1 MPLALLHMDLDL
13 ASLRTFAAVI
23 DEGTFDAAARVLHI
37 TPSAVSQRIKALEQQ
52 VGRVLVQRAKPV
64 RATESGHV
72 VLTLARQ
79 MAHLEREAMSSLNP
93 EEATTSTLSL
103 VVNADSLSTWMIPAL
118 ARLAPEHR
126 ALFDLH
132 REDEFHSTTLLK
144 EGTVMAAV
152 TSVPEAVQGCTVE
165 KLGSMRYRALCSRD
179 YAERW
184 LPDGPA
190 PDALA
195 VAPMLDF
202 DRKDELQARFLRV
215 FTRRRLQPP
224 RHFVPGSSAF
234 SDAVRHGLG
243 WGLLPELHTGDDHG
257 LVELDPSR
265 PIDVPLYWQ
274 RWKLDSP
281 ILAALTTAVRDGAR
295 EALR

>member
-1 MPLALLHMDLDL
+1 MDLDL

-202 DRKDELQARFLRV
+202 DRKDELQARFLRG

-265 PIDVPLYWQ
+265 PVDVPLYWQ

>member
-1 MPLALLHMDLDL
+1 
-13 ASLRTFAAVI
+13 
-23 DEGTFDAAARVLHI
+23 
-37 TPSAVSQRIKALEQQ
+37 
-52 VGRVLVQRAKPV
+52 
-64 RATESGHV
+64 
-72 VLTLARQ
+72 
-79 MAHLEREAMSSLNP
+79 
-93 EEATTSTLSL
+93 
-103 VVNADSLSTWMIPAL
+103 
-118 ARLAPEHR
+118 
-126 ALFDLH
+126 
-132 REDEFHSTTLLK
+132 
-144 EGTVMAAV
+144 MAAV

-179 YAERW
+179 YADRW
-184 LPDGPA
+184 LPDGPTA
-190 PDALA
+190 DALA

-202 DRKDELQARFLRV
+202 DRKDELQARFLRG

-265 PIDVPLYWQ
+265 PVDVPLYWQ

>member
-1 MPLALLHMDLDL
+1 
-13 ASLRTFAAVI
+13 
-23 DEGTFDAAARVLHI
+23 
-37 TPSAVSQRIKALEQQ
+37 
-52 VGRVLVQRAKPV
+52 
-64 RATESGHV
+64 

-179 YAERW
+179 YADRW
-184 LPDGPA
+184 LPDGPTA
-190 PDALA
+190 DALA

-202 DRKDELQARFLRV
+202 DRKDELQARFLRG

-265 PIDVPLYWQ
+265 PVDVPLYWQ